1 MISDT
6 SEGEDK
12 AKEEEELF
20 LEVRKVRGDSTL
32 RKEMID
38 LDNDIVDLEDIL
50 GVVDDETLF
59 RAILSAKACADVN
72 GNDAM
77 EIGLNA
83 LLQEKELSDIAVSA
97 LKKRLKS

>member
-1 MISDT
+1 
-6 SEGEDK
+6 
-12 AKEEEELF
+12 
-20 LEVRKVRGDSTL
+20 
-32 RKEMID
+32 MID

-59 RAILSAKACADVN
+59 KAILSAKAGADVN
-72 GNDAM
+72 GKDAM